1 MKRASEVPPL
11 VESSGLR
18 PVTSSIALTARSVKA
33 PGFVTNTLELEY
45 SHTMR
50 ARMRLPQAFASR
62 SSTSARSVSWVWLSL
77 KRMLNFAR
85 AWPGI
90 TLLGGVADI
99 DGGEFEIGSLEL
111 GAAVIERLVGER
123 HDQPRNIRH
132 RIGRAMRIG
141 DMALHA
147 VDIQRAG
154 LRAAAADLDA
164 VAEHFDIAG
173 LAEHAMV
180 EFLAALGAP
189 FQTA

>member
-1 MKRASEVPPL
+1 MKRASEVPPE

-33 PGFVTNTLELEY
+33 PGLVTNTLELEY

-62 SSTSARSVSWVWLSL
+62 SSTSARSVSCVWLSL

-85 AWPGI
+85 ACAGI
-90 TLLGGVADI
+90 TLLAVLPTSTEVNSRFDAWNCALPWSS
-99 DGGEFEIGSLEL
+99 GSS
-111 GAAVIERLVGER
+111 AER

-141 DMALHA
+141 DVALHA
-147 VDIQRAG
+147 VDIERAG

-164 VAEHFDIAG
+164 VAEHFDIG
-173 LAEHAMV
+173 RLAEHAMV

-189 FQTA
+189 TSAV